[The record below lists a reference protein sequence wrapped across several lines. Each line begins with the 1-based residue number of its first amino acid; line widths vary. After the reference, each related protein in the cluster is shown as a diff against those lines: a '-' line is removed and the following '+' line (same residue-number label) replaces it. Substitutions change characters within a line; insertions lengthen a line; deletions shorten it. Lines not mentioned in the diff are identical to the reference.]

1 MFNLLTK
8 PILKKDAAMISY
20 DYKKPE
26 TLDEAIELL
35 STHGAGATL
44 IAGGTDVLVNLRNR
58 KIAPEVLVSIRGIKE
73 LQYIRKDGDYHIGAM
88 TTHAML
94 DHSPLVRSEL
104 AALQQGASQ
113 VGSVQLRNVATIGG
127 NICNAAPSADT
138 AAPLFVFDAVA
149 VLKSAQGRREV
160 PVVDL
165 FKGPSVCDLRPGEIL
180 VELKIPGQMAGY
192 GSHYHKHVRR
202 KALNL
207 PIIGVAVAIKLNA
220 GDIIDDAR
228 IGLTVVAPTP
238 IRARVAEDY
247 LKGKPFTDEVLAEA
261 GRLASSPDCCTPRD
275 SLRCEGWYREDMV
288 RVLIPRAA
296 KKAAD
301 QIRNRG
307 EEKA

>member
-1 MFNLLTK
+1 
-8 PILKKDAAMISY
+8 MISY
-20 DYKKPE
+20 EYKKPE

-35 STHGAGATL
+35 SNYGTGATL
-44 IAGGTDVLVNLRNR
+44 IAGGTDVLVNMRNR
-58 KIAPEVLVSIRGIKE
+58 KIAPEVLVSIRGIKD
-73 LQYIRKDGDYHIGAM
+73 LQYIRKEKDYHIGAM
-88 TTHAML
+88 TTHTMI
-94 DHSPLVRSEL
+94 DHSPLIQSEL

-138 AAPLFVFDAVA
+138 AAPLLVFDAVA
-149 VLKSAQGRREV
+149 VLKSAKGSREV
-160 PVVDL
+160 PVIDL
-165 FKGPSVCDLRPGEIL
+165 FKGPSVCDLRSGEIL
-180 VELKIPGQMAGY
+180 VELKISGEMSGY

-207 PIIGVAVAIKLNA
+207 PIIGVAVAIKLNDQ
-220 GDIIDDAR
+220 DIIEDAR

-238 IRARVAEDY
+238 IRAHAAEAY

-275 SLRCEGWYREDMV
+275 SLRCKGWYREDMV
-288 RVLIPRAA
+288 RVLIPRVA
-296 KKAAD
+296 KSAAD